1 MAPAL
6 FTCLQGGFH
15 FLHFLVEHQHAVF
28 DFYAEN
34 PGREGV
40 FVQSVGAEYSINSW
54 GSLDSNQAGV
64 PLESPCVGG
73 WMSKATAL

>member
-1 MAPAL
+1 M
-6 FTCLQGGFH
+6 
-15 FLHFLVEHQHAVF
+15 
-28 DFYAEN
+28 
-34 PGREGV
+34 

-64 PLESPCVGG
+64 PLESPCFGG